1 MKISDLAK
9 EPELI
14 QVSIDDPVIIEKYG
28 EAIDFWT
35 YDRQPLDVFL
45 KLASAKQDDPA
56 TMIKALKP
64 LLLNDKGEQVITG
77 NKMIPTDI
85 LVLIISKLVSRLGN

>member
-1 MKISDLAK
+1 MKISELSK

-14 QVSIDDPVIIEKYG
+14 KITIDDESIIEKYK

-45 KLASAKQDDPA
+45 KLASAKQDDPSA
-56 TMIKALKP
+56 MIKALKP
-64 LLLNDKGEQVITG
+64 LLLDESGNQVITG

-85 LVLIISKLVSRLGN
+85 LVLIIAKLVSRLGN

>member
-9 EPELI
+9 EPELTKI
-14 QVSIDDPVIIEKYG
+14 TIDDASIIEKYG

-64 LLLNDKGEQVITG
+64 LLLDESGNQVITG
-77 NKMIPTDI
+77 NRMIPTDI
-85 LVLIISKLVSRLGN
+85 LVLIIARLVSKLGN